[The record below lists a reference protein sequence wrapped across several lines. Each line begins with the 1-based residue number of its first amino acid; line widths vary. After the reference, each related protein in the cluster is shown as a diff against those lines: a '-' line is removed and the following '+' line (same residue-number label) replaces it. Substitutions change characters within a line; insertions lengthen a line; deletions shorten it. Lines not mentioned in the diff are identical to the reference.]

1 MKSNQYDVIIVGG
14 GPAGLAAAIF
24 AGRNGHEAV
33 VLERLNSPGKK
44 LLATGG
50 GHCNLTNTLP
60 LETFARNFG
69 KQWRFTL
76 PAFQNFNPQ
85 ALRDFF
91 RSLGVE
97 TESPDGFHVFPVSN
111 KASDVLNALLSEC
124 GKLGVE
130 ILSGR
135 QVKQLVA
142 ENNTISGVITDSEEM
157 KSDKVII
164 ACGGRSYPALGSNG
178 SGYQLAKFAG
188 HKIIEPVPALVEL
201 HCSEKWPG
209 SCAGI
214 ALKNIRI
221 DVFPPK
227 KTSEFSEGYF
237 LFTHSGISGPA
248 ALNISGTVSELLH
261 QNNSAE
267 VFVNFFPEKSV
278 SDWMNDFDLWQR
290 KDGKKQISK
299 IISEYLPRRIAEI
312 FCSESGCENTEASR
326 LSRASREKLSSTLSS
341 CRLKI
346 TGTAGFDKAMVT
358 RGGISLK
365 EINPQTMGSRIVK
378 GLYFAG
384 EVIDID
390 GPCGGFNL
398 QWAFSSGHLAG
409 TQDILTG

>member
-1 MKSNQYDVIIVGG
+1 MKSNKYDVIIVGG
-14 GPAGLAAAIF
+14 GPAGLASAIF
-24 AGRNGHEAV
+24 ATRNGHKAV

-60 LETFARNFG
+60 LEAFARNFG
-69 KQWRFTL
+69 KQWRFTM
-76 PAFQNFNPQ
+76 PALQNFNPQ

-91 RSLGVE
+91 NVLGVK

-124 GKLGVE
+124 SKLGVE
-130 ILSGR
+130 VLPGKP
-135 QVKQLVA
+135 VKQLAVA
-142 ENNTISGVITDSEEM
+142 NGAVMGVITDSGEIN
-157 KSDKVII
+157 SDKVVI

-178 SGYQLAKFAG
+178 SGYRLAQSAG
-188 HKIIEPVPALVEL
+188 HGIIEPLPALVEL

-214 ALKNIRI
+214 ALENIRI
-221 DVFPPK
+221 DVHPPRRPA
-227 KTSEFSEGYF
+227 EFTEGDF

-261 QNNSAE
+261 KNNSAE
-267 VFVNFFPEKSV
+267 VFVNFFPGKSV
-278 SDWMNDFDLWQR
+278 SAWISDFELWQR
-290 KDGKKQISK
+290 HDGKKQISK
-299 IISEYLPRRIAEI
+299 IISEYLPRRLAEI

-326 LSRASREKLSSTLSS
+326 LSRASREKLSSMLSS
-341 CRLKI
+341 CRLLI
-346 TGTAGFDKAMVT
+346 TGTAGFDKAMAT
-358 RGGISLK
+358 RGGVSLK
-365 EINPQTMGSRIVK
+365 EINPQTMESRIVK
-378 GLYFAG
+378 NLYFAG

-398 QWAFSSGHLAG
+398 QWAFSSGRLAG
-409 TQDILTG
+409 KNS

>member
-1 MKSNQYDVIIVGG
+1 MKSKQYDVIIVGG
-14 GPAGLAAAIF
+14 GPAGLASAIF
-24 AGRNGHEAV
+24 AGRNGHKAV

-76 PAFQNFNPQ
+76 PAFQNLNPQ

-91 RSLGVE
+91 SDLGVK

-111 KASDVLNALLSEC
+111 KASDVLNALISEC

-130 ILSGR
+130 IMYGKP
-135 QVKQLVA
+135 VKQLVS
-142 ENNTISGVITDSEEM
+142 ENSTITGVITDSGEM
-157 KSDKVII
+157 KSAKVII
-164 ACGGRSYPALGSNG
+164 ACGGRSYPSLGSDG
-178 SGYQLAKFAG
+178 SGYLLAKFAG

-227 KTSEFSEGYF
+227 RTSEFSVGDF

-248 ALNISGTVSELLH
+248 TLNISGTVSELLN
-261 QNNSAE
+261 QTGSAE
-267 VFVNFFPEKSV
+267 IFLNFLPGKTV
-278 SDWMNDFDLWQR
+278 SAWMNDFELWQR
-290 KDGKKQISK
+290 KDGRKQVLK
-299 IISEYLPRRIAEI
+299 IISEYLPRRLAEI

-326 LSRASREKLSSTLSS
+326 LSRASREKLSSMLSS
-341 CRLKI
+341 CRLRIK
-346 TGTAGFDKAMVT
+346 GTAGFDKAMAT
-358 RGGISLK
+358 RGGVSLK
-365 EINPQTMGSRIVK
+365 EINPQTMESRIVK

-384 EVIDID
+384 EVIDVD

-398 QWAFSSGHLAG
+398 QWAFSSGFLAG
-409 TQDILTG
+409 KKLSQ

>member
-1 MKSNQYDVIIVGG
+1 MNSNHYDAIIIGG
-14 GPAGLAAAIF
+14 GPSGLASAIF
-24 AGRNGHEAV
+24 AGRSGHKAAI
-33 VLERLNSPGKK
+33 LERLNFPGKK

-69 KQWRFTL
+69 KQWRFTM
-76 PAFQNFNPQ
+76 PALQGFNPQ
-85 ALRDFF
+85 DLRDFF
-91 RSLGVE
+91 SDLGVQ

-111 KASDVLNALLSEC
+111 KATDVLNSLLEEC

-130 ILSGR
+130 ILNGKPA
-135 QVKQLVA
+135 KQLIV
-142 ENNTISGVITDSEEM
+142 ENGTISGVLTDQGEIRAC
-157 KSDKVII
+157 KVII
-164 ACGGRSYPALGSNG
+164 ACGGKSYPALGSNG

-201 HCSEKWPG
+201 HCSETWPG

-214 ALKNIRI
+214 ALKKIRI
-221 DVFPPK
+221 EIRPPK
-227 KTSEFSEGYF
+227 KTAELAEGDF

-248 ALNISGTVSELLH
+248 ALNISGAVSELLR
-261 QNNSAE
+261 QSGSAE
-267 VFVNFFPEKSV
+267 VFVNFFPGKSA

-290 KDGKKQISK
+290 RDGKKQVSK
-299 IISEYLPRRIAEI
+299 ILAEYFPRRLTEI
-312 FCSESGCENTEASR
+312 FCSESACETTEASR
-326 LSRASREKLSSTLSS
+326 LSKGSREKLSSILSS

-358 RGGISLK
+358 RGGVSLK
-365 EINPQTMGSRIVK
+365 EINPQTMESRIVK

-409 TQDILTG
+409 NISGN

>member
-1 MKSNQYDVIIVGG
+1 M
-14 GPAGLAAAIF
+14 
-24 AGRNGHEAV
+24 
-33 VLERLNSPGKK
+33 
-44 LLATGG
+44 
-50 GHCNLTNTLP
+50 
-60 LETFARNFG
+60 
-69 KQWRFTL
+69 
-76 PAFQNFNPQ
+76 PAFQDFNPQ

-91 RSLGVE
+91 SGLGVK

-130 ILSGR
+130 IMSGKP
-135 QVKQLVA
+135 VKQLVA
-142 ENNTISGVITDSEEM
+142 ENGAIRGVVTDSGEM
-157 KSDKVII
+157 KADRVII
-164 ACGGRSYPALGSNG
+164 ACGGKSCSGLGSDG
-178 SGYQLAKFAG
+178 SGYRLAKSAG

-227 KTSEFSEGYF
+227 RTAESTEGDF

-248 ALNISGTVSELLH
+248 ALDISGTVSELLRE
-261 QNNSAE
+261 NNSAE
-267 VFVNFFPEKSV
+267 VFVNFFPEKSP
-278 SDWMNDFDLWQR
+278 SDWMNDFELWQR
-290 KDGKKQISK
+290 KDGKKQVLK

-312 FCSESGCENTEASR
+312 FCSESGCEKTEASR
-326 LSRASREKLSSTLSS
+326 LPRASREKLSSMLSS

-346 TGTAGFDKAMVT
+346 KGTAGFDKAMVT
-358 RGGISLK
+358 RGGVSLK
-365 EINPQTMGSRIVK
+365 EINPHTMESRIVK

-409 TQDILTG
+409 KPPLTGFPP

>member
-1 MKSNQYDVIIVGG
+1 MNSKHSDVLIVGG
-14 GPAGLAAAIF
+14 GPAGLASAIF
-24 AGRNGHEAV
+24 AARNGHKAV
-33 VLERLNSPGKK
+33 VLERLNSPGRK

-69 KQWRFTL
+69 KQWRFTM
-76 PAFQNFNPQ
+76 PAFQDLNPQ

-91 RSLGVE
+91 SNLGVK
-97 TESPDGFHVFPVSN
+97 TESPDGFHVFPISN

-124 GKLGVE
+124 RKLGVE
-130 ILSGR
+130 ILSGKPAR
-135 QVKQLVA
+135 QLTV
-142 ENNTISGVITDSEEM
+142 ENGTIRGVIMESEEM
-157 KSDKVII
+157 KADKVII

-188 HKIIEPVPALVEL
+188 HKIIEPLPSLAEL
-201 HCSEKWPG
+201 YCSEKWPG
-209 SCAGI
+209 ACAGI
-214 ALKNIRI
+214 TLKNIRI
-221 DVFPPK
+221 DILPPK
-227 KTSEFSEGYF
+227 RAAEFSEGDF

-248 ALNISGTVSELLH
+248 ALNISGTVAELLH

-267 VFVNFFPEKSV
+267 IFVNFFPGKSV
-278 SDWMNDFDLWQR
+278 SDWMNDFEFWQR
-290 KDGKKQISK
+290 KDGRKQISK
-299 IISEYLPRRIAEI
+299 IISEYLPRRLAEI
-312 FCSESGCENTEASR
+312 FCSESGCENIEAAR
-326 LSRASREKLSSTLSS
+326 LSRVSREKLSSMLSS
-341 CRLKI
+341 CKLKI

-358 RGGISLK
+358 RGGVALK
-365 EINPQTMGSRIVK
+365 EINPKTMESRIVK

-409 TQDILTG
+409 KNT

>member
-1 MKSNQYDVIIVGG
+1 MNLTQYDLVIVGG
-14 GPAGLAAAIF
+14 GPAGLASAIF
-24 AGRNGHEAV
+24 AGRSRHKSLI
-33 VLERLNSPGKK
+33 LERLNSPGKK

-50 GHCNLTNTLP
+50 GHCNLTNTLS

-69 KQWRFTL
+69 KQWRFTM
-76 PAFQNFNPQ
+76 PAFQGLNPQ
-85 ALRDFF
+85 ELRDFF
-91 RSLGVE
+91 TGLGVQ

-130 ILSGR
+130 IQNGNTA
-135 QVKQLVA
+135 KQLIV
-142 ENNTISGVITDSEEM
+142 ENGTIRGLVTDSGEIKADNVIVASGG
-157 KSDKVII
+157 KSY
-164 ACGGRSYPALGSNG
+164 SSLGSNG
-178 SGYQLAKFAG
+178 SGYHLAKFAG
-188 HKIIEPVPALVEL
+188 HKIIDPIPALVEL
-201 HCSEKWPG
+201 HCSETWAG

-214 ALKNIRI
+214 ALKKIRI
-221 DVFPPK
+221 EVHHPK
-227 KTSEFSEGYF
+227 RATEFSEGDF

-248 ALNISGTVSELLH
+248 VLNISGTVSELLR

-267 VFVNFFPEKSV
+267 VFLNFFPGKSS
-278 SDWMNDFDLWQR
+278 SDWINYFDLWQK
-290 KDGKKQISK
+290 KDGRKQVVK
-299 IISEYLPRRIAEI
+299 ILSEYLPRRLAEI

-326 LSRASREKLSSTLSS
+326 LSRPSREKLSSMLSS

-358 RGGISLK
+358 RGGVSLK
-365 EINPQTMGSRIVK
+365 EINPQTMESRIVK

-398 QWAFSSGHLAG
+398 QWAFSSGRLAG
-409 TQDILTG
+409 NISGN

>member
-1 MKSNQYDVIIVGG
+1 MKLKQYDKIIVGG
-14 GPAGLAAAIF
+14 GPAGLTAAIF
-24 AGRNGHEAV
+24 AARNGNRV
-33 VLERLNSPGKK
+33 LLLERLNSPGKK

-60 LETFARNFG
+60 IETFARSFG

-85 ALRDFF
+85 SLCEFF
-91 RSLGVE
+91 RGLGVE
-97 TESPDGFHVFPVSN
+97 TESTDGFHVFPVSN

-124 GKLGVE
+124 RKLSVE
-130 ILSGR
+130 ILSGKP
-135 QVKQLVA
+135 VKQLMI
-142 ENNTISGVITDSEEM
+142 ENGAIVGVITDSGEI
-157 KSDKVII
+157 KADKVII

-188 HKIIEPVPALVEL
+188 HKIIEPLPALVEL
-201 HCSEKWPG
+201 HCQEKWPG

-214 ALKNIRI
+214 ALKSIRI

-227 KTSEFSEGYF
+227 KSAEFAEGDF

-248 ALNISGTVSELLH
+248 ALNISGAVSELLH

-267 VFVNFFPEKSV
+267 VFVNFFPGKTV
-278 SDWMNDFDLWQR
+278 SAWMNDFELWQK

-299 IISEYLPRRIAEI
+299 IISDFVPRRLAEI

-326 LSRASREKLSSTLSS
+326 LSRVSREKLSAMLSS
-341 CRLKI
+341 CKLQI

-358 RGGISLK
+358 RGGVSLK
-365 EINPQTMGSRIVK
+365 EINPQNMESRIVK
-378 GLYFAG
+378 GLHFAG

-398 QWAFSSGHLAG
+398 QWAFSSAFLAG
-409 TQDILTG
+409 RN